1 MSKLILQKEQFMISK
16 YNVNKRNKVNK
27 INSMLICLRIKRAG
41 DITALYAYTKTK
53 RKTRNNL
60 TLW

>member
-1 MSKLILQKEQFMISK
+1 MLIRETRK
-16 YNVNKRNKVNK
+16 NK